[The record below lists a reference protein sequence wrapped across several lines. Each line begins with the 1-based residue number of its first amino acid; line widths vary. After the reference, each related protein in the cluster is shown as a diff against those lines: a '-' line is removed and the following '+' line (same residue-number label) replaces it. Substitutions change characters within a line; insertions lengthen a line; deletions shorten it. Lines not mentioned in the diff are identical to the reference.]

1 MLPLRRLLPSRR
13 RGGVLKRPTNID
25 EYEHWLN
32 NEHGVNVQRA
42 ENHYNSNL
50 LQIHAGVDGSGALQS
65 LNDSLGVID
74 EKYRI
79 KTGYSLLVERS
90 PLKLLD
96 KSFTSFLDKTFRGNV
111 VKNTNWPNPPDG
123 GWLLPNNWFTRI
135 KDIVRCLL
143 VVKYLDGV
151 EFTAN
156 EIVGLF
162 EEKGQTCE
170 FDLEARFE
178 GYYAAHL
185 SALFPVSITGEDW
198 VSRPAN
204 VSVEIQITTQVQ
216 ELIRRMLHAYYE
228 KRRTAVPSGDRSS
241 WQWDYKSAEFSASYL
256 GHVLHYVE
264 GMIVEIRDRQDEGN
278 P

>member
-1 MLPLRRLLPSRR
+1 M
-13 RGGVLKRPTNID
+13 
-25 EYEHWLN
+25 
-32 NEHGVNVQRA
+32 NVQRA
-42 ENHYNSNL
+42 ESHYNSAV
-50 LQIHAGVDGSGALQS
+50 LQIREGVKGAGAWQS

-79 KTGYSLLVERS
+79 KTGYRLLVETS
-90 PLKLLD
+90 PLVLLD
-96 KSFTSFLDKTFRGNV
+96 KSFTSFLDKTFRANV
-111 VKNTNWPNPPDG
+111 VKNTNWPDPPDG
-123 GWLLPNNWFTRI
+123 GWLLPQNWFTRI

-151 EFTAN
+151 EFAGK
-156 EIVGLF
+156 EIVRLF
-162 EEKGQTCE
+162 ESKSQTCE

-185 SALFPVSITGEDW
+185 SALFPVSIADEDW
-198 VSRPAN
+198 VPRPTD

-241 WQWDYKSAEFSASYL
+241 WQWDYKSTEFSANYL

-264 GMIVEIRDRQDEGN
+264 GMIVEIRDRQDERN